1 MGWSLL
7 GGAVPLYPLYA
18 LFFTATGLTGGQ
30 ISALFAVWS
39 VTGIVAEVPTGA
51 LADRFSRRAA
61 LAASGVLQA
70 VGFAAWLVTP
80 GFWGFLAG
88 FVLWGVGGALA
99 SGALEALLYDGLAA
113 TGAED
118 DYVRLS
124 GRVDAA
130 GLLAQVPAAGAA
142 VLLYRMGGYQ
152 LAGWVSVGVCLAA
165 ALLALRLPEV
175 PRTAGADDGD
185 GYFATLARGV
195 REAVVN
201 RVVRTAV
208 IALAALAGLDA
219 VEEYFPVIAAD
230 WRVPT
235 GLNPLAG
242 LVVTGG
248 GVAGA
253 WLASR
258 AGAGRFQQCLML
270 AGAALA
276 AGVAALLRVPAG
288 IVLLAVFYGLY
299 RLVLVL
305 VDARLQRVIE
315 TGARATVTSVAALAT
330 EVSALVLFA
339 AWAAGGL
346 PLVAALTALLALVP
360 LAAKG
365 VPLAAKGVPLAAKGV
380 PLAAKGVPLAAEGAA
395 TGTVAAPDS
404 GISKPSR

>member
-30 ISALFAVWS
+30 ISVLFAVWS
-39 VTGIVAEVPTGA
+39 VTSIVAEVPTGA
-51 LADRFSRRAA
+51 FADRFSRRAA

-113 TGAED
+113 VGAQD

-130 GLLAQVPAAGAA
+130 GLVAQVPAAGAA
-142 VLLYRMGGYQ
+142 VLLYDLGGYQ

-165 ALLALRLPEV
+165 GLLALRLPEA
-175 PRTAGADDGD
+175 PRTADEDDDD
-185 GYFATLARGV
+185 GYFATLRQGV
-195 REAVVN
+195 REAAVN
-201 RVVRTAV
+201 SVVRTAV
-208 IALAALAGLDA
+208 VALAALAGLDA
-219 VEEYFPVIAAD
+219 IEEYFPVIAAD

-258 AGAGRFQQCLML
+258 AAGAGRWGQCLML

-276 AGVAALLRVPAG
+276 AGVAALLDVPAG

-315 TGARATVTSVAALAT
+315 TGARATVTSVASLAT

-360 LAAKG
+360 LAARG
-365 VPLAAKGVPLAAKGV
+365 A
-380 PLAAKGVPLAAEGAA
+380 AAEP
-395 TGTVAAPDS
+395 AAPQHAT
-404 GISKPSR
+404 SRPNR